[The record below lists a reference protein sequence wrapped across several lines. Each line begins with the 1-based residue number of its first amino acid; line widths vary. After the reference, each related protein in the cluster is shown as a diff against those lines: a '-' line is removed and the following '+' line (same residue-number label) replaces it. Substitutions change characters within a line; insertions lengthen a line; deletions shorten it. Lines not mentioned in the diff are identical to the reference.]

1 MNKGPSQRPPEAAR
15 IGQLLQRRLPYL
27 RRKYNVKRLA
37 LFGSVARDRMRPGS
51 DVDVLVEFSQ
61 PIGLFAFLDLKTE
74 LEHLLGRPV
83 DLVTAD
89 ALKPQMRDKILGEA
103 IHAA

>member
-1 MNKGPSQRPPEAAR
+1 
-15 IGQLLQRRLPYL
+15 
-27 RRKYNVKRLA
+27 
-37 LFGSVARDRMRPGS
+37 MRPGS